1 MIYIAIERIYS
12 IKSHL
17 SLMTGYQIIIII
29 NRILQNEI
37 KQRLFG
43 NIFINISKM
52 SKYTGHQWHINLNRP
67 SANAITQN
75 T

>member
-1 MIYIAIERIYS
+1 MIYIVVEMIYS
-12 IKSHL
+12 IKSHQ
-17 SLMTGYQIIIII
+17 SLMTCYQIIILI
-29 NRILQNEI
+29 NRILQTEI

-52 SKYTGHQWHINLNRP
+52 SKYIGHQ
-67 SANAITQN
+67 ANAITQN

>member
-1 MIYIAIERIYS
+1 MIYVAVEMIYS

-17 SLMTGYQIIIII
+17 SLMTCYQIIIII

-43 NIFINISKM
+43 NIFSNISKM
-52 SKYTGHQWHINLNRP
+52 SKYIGHQ
-67 SANAITQN
+67 ANAITQN